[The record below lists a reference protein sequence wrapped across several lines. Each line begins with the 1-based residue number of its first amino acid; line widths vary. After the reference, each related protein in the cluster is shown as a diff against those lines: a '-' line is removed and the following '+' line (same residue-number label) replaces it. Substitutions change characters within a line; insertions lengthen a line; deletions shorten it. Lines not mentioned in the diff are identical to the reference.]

1 MAGTILVREALRRAS
16 VLLNDISPTQ
26 FKRHPETGMVDSLND
41 GALAICKYLPQAG
54 SRLDAVRLVPGTR
67 QSIKLVPQANILNG
81 DGSSAVA
88 VQGISLV
95 GAGVVRNMGSNG
107 TTPGRAVRI
116 IDRKTQDTADPDW
129 HLASRAGT
137 VVRAVMHDP
146 LLPHYFYVDPPVH
159 ASTPVWVELA
169 WNAQPTR
176 VANTGTPG
184 APVYHAT
191 GSNTVPIPIGDE
203 YLDDL
208 VNYVVAR
215 ELMKESEWMDA
226 GKAAAFARMFL
237 DSLNGMVAALTGVN
251 PNLKR
256 LPFAPE
262 PAGVAA

>member
-26 FKRHPETGMVDSLND
+26 FKRHPESGMVDSLND
-41 GALAICKYLPQAG
+41 GALAICKYVPQAG
-54 SRLDAVRLVPGTR
+54 SRLDAVRLAPGTR
-67 QSIKLVPQANILNG
+67 QSIKLVAQANILNG
-81 DGSSAVA
+81 DGSAAAA
-88 VQGISLV
+88 VQGISLI
-95 GAGVVRNMGSNG
+95 GVVRNMGSSG
-107 TTPGRAVRI
+107 AAPGRVVRV
-116 IDRKTQDTADPDW
+116 IDRKTQDAADPNW
-129 HLASRAGT
+129 HLLSRAGT
-137 VVRAVMHDP
+137 EIRAVMHDP

-159 ASTPVWVELA
+159 ASTPVWVEMA

-184 APVYHAT
+184 SPVYHAT
-191 GSNTVPIPIGDE
+191 GSSPVPIPVGDE

-215 ELMKESEWMDA
+215 ELMKDSEWMDA
-226 GKAAAFARMFL
+226 GKAAAFARMFM
-237 DSLNGMVAALTGVN
+237 DSLNGMVTALTGVN